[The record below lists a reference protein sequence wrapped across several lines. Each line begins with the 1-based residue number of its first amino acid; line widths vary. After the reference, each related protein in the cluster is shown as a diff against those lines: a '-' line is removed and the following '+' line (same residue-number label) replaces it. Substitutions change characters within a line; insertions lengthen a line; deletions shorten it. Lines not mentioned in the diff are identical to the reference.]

1 MNPVNLSKNIIRAS
15 PYTIHQTALLAYIV
29 TKNDIYLYF
38 FLLSLA
44 GGEALNM
51 LLQKII
57 FRANFTQAS
66 LRPQACGNDMRG
78 CGVFAE
84 NNCSIGSVNN
94 SGLPSRHVQVAALAA
109 TFWSI
114 YLMSDYNAKKA
125 SLSTE
130 EADKLKSDV
139 NIKIT
144 ILAILVAVICLER
157 IFISKCN
164 NFAQVLAGLI
174 IGVVCA
180 FIGYPIISTMT
191 DNLPDLSL

>member
-1 MNPVNLSKNIIRAS
+1 MNPVNLSKNLIRAS
-15 PYTIHQTALLAYIV
+15 PYTIHQTALLAYII

-38 FLLSLA
+38 FILSLA

-51 LLQKII
+51 LLQKLI
-57 FRANFTQAS
+57 FRSNLTQAS
-66 LRPQACGNDMRG
+66 LRPQACGNDTRG

-84 NNCSIGSVNN
+84 NNCSIGSINK
-94 SGLPSRHVQVAALAA
+94 SGLPSRHVQVVALAA

-114 YLMSDYNAKKA
+114 YLMSDYNAKKD

-130 EADKLKSDV
+130 EADKLKNDV
-139 NIKIT
+139 TMKIT
-144 ILAILVAVICLER
+144 ILAILVAIVCLER

-164 NFAQVLAGLI
+164 NFAQVIAGLI

-180 FIGYPIISTMT
+180 FIGYPIISTMSK
-191 DNLPDLSL
+191 NLPDLSL